1 MPPQMDVV
9 NFDPAITKEVSYK
22 YDFQIWFLVYTF
34 KFNML
39 QLTFSMLEMMVIF
52 IPIIMFNKFSWNE
65 IEILVNTHKM
75 LG

>member
-1 MPPQMDVV
+1 MDVV
-9 NFDPAITKEVSYK
+9 NFDPVITKEVSYK

-52 IPIIMFNKFSWNE
+52 ISIVMFNKFTWNE
-65 IEILVNTHKM
+65 IEILVDTHKM

>member
-9 NFDPAITKEVSYK
+9 NFDPVITKEVSYE
-22 YDFQIWFLVYTF
+22 YDFQIWYLVYIF

-39 QLTFSMLEMMVIF
+39 QPTFSMLEMMVIF
-52 IPIIMFNKFSWNE
+52 ISIVTFNKFTWNE
-65 IEILVNTHKM
+65 IEILVDTHKM